1 MARHLLTLA
10 DFSAA
15 ELLGLLE
22 RGRAVKA
29 AASRYVRALY
39 EKTLLMIFE
48 APSLRTRLSFETAMT
63 QLHGHAINYY
73 TVHSPWGIGKESIE
87 DFARTVSRYCDAVAA
102 RVFSH
107 EDLCRFAAAATVPV
121 INAMTNGGHP
131 CQVLGDLLTIGERL
145 GRVAGFTM
153 AYAGDACNNVTYSL
167 MRASV
172 KFGFDLRIACPDR
185 AEYRPAPEVLA
196 ELERIRESSGSVEV
210 GNDLAAAAAGADVVY
225 TDSWMSYR
233 VPAEDKERRM
243 RDLAPYRVTAAVMAR
258 AAPHAVFMHCLPA
271 MRGMETTA
279 EVIDGPRSIVFDQAE
294 NRLHVEKA
302 VLLALLGG
310 SATP

>member
-1 MARHLLTLA
+1 MVRHLLTLA
-10 DFSAA
+10 DFTGA

-22 RGRAVKA
+22 RARAVKT
-29 AASRYVRALY
+29 AASRYIRALY

-73 TVHSPWGIGKESIE
+73 TVHSPWGVGKESIE
-87 DFARTVSRYCDAVAA
+87 DFARTVSRYCDGVAA
-102 RVFSH
+102 RVFAH
-107 EDLCRFAAAATVPV
+107 DDLCRFAAAASVPV

-145 GRVAGFTM
+145 GRVSGFTM

-172 KFGFDLRIACPDR
+172 KFGFDLRIACPDL

-196 ELERIRESSGSVEV
+196 ELQRIRERDGRVEIV
-210 GNDLAAAAAGADVVY
+210 DDLAVAAAGADVVY

-233 VPAEDKERRM
+233 VPPAHQERRM
-243 RDLAPYRVTAAVMAR
+243 RDLGPYRVTADVMAR
-258 AAPHAVFMHCLPA
+258 AAERAVFMHCLPA
-271 MRGMETTA
+271 LRGMETTA
-279 EVIDGPRSIVFDQAE
+279 DVIDGPRSIVFDQAE

-302 VLLALLGG
+302 ILLELLGG
-310 SATP
+310 SATA